1 MFAWTK
7 QKSGGINQK
16 ESQTRACFQAQ
27 RAEFRNSKMPSWFH
41 PGFWF
46 LKFVTTSDVVT
57 NFTQMLGNAGLIDQ
71 LFIMDSKYCVI
82 KDL

>member
-1 MFAWTK
+1 MFVWTK
-7 QKSGGINQK
+7 QKSGGISHK
-16 ESQTRACFQAQ
+16 ESQMQDCFQLQQAG
-27 RAEFRNSKMPSWFH
+27 FRNSKMSSWFH

-71 LFIMDSKYCVI
+71 LFKMDSKYCVI